1 MSSDSSSNSN
11 VEAGWGPSKSLTPPT
26 IASVVAHQR
35 TAQRYGLFSTTTTD
49 SDDKDGR
56 PLLADMPG
64 RLSAYALEH
73 SWRPSDALRA
83 LQTKTEQ
90 MDRAV
95 MAGAP
100 DEANLLC
107 LLCEMLQAQRV
118 VEIGVF
124 RGLTTLALAE
134 CLQGMDKGIS
144 GTTTRRIY
152 GLDVSADY
160 AVVGQEAW
168 KTAGVDHLIDFR
180 VGDAK
185 ATLAA
190 LLEELGPNSV
200 DMVFIDAD
208 KTSYDNYYETSLQLV
223 RPGGLIV
230 VDNTLWGGSVA
241 VPSHILKEATAS
253 DDPELVARA
262 KDALAIHTLNAKIAA
277 DERVSRVSFLTI
289 ADGVTLC
296 RKK

>member
-1 MSSDSSSNSN
+1 MSN

-26 IASVVAHQR
+26 IANVVAHQR
-35 TAQRYGLFSTTTTD
+35 TAQRYGLSSTTTTD

-64 RLSAYALEH
+64 RLSAYSLEH

-190 LLEELGPNSV
+190 LLEEVGPNSV